1 MGRYKEQKWAYGKL
15 LVRVFSFL
23 CFSILFAMIR
33 ALISKITLF
42 IKKNKLA
49 PLVDVALFSIIIIF
63 FHFLWWD
70 FGLKNFLYNFASF
83 EQMELFM
90 ARQVFLASAW
100 FDLHIL
106 RYTIETLNTTIYFP
120 EINGFIEVNGSCS
133 GVKQFYQWTVLMI
146 LFPGPWK
153 QKLWYIPLGIL
164 IIHLNN
170 ILRIIILSVILE
182 NSPEYWNFAHD
193 WILRPFF
200 YVIIFALWVIWV
212 EKIRPKSIKLKT
224 Q

>member
-1 MGRYKEQKWAYGKL
+1 V
-15 LVRVFSFL
+15 VRDYFSR
-23 CFSILFAMIR
+23 IN
-33 ALISKITLF
+33 LF
-42 IKKNKLA
+42 IKKNKLG

-70 FGLKNFLYNFASF
+70 FGLKSFLNKYGSF
-83 EQMELFM
+83 QEMEQFM
-90 ARQVFLASAW
+90 ARQVFLASSW
-100 FDLHIL
+100 FDLHVLGYHIK
-106 RYTIETLNTTIYFP
+106 TLNTTIYFP
-120 EINGFIEVNGSCS
+120 EINGYIEVNGSCS

-146 LFPGPWK
+146 LFPGPWR

-182 NSPEYWNFAHD
+182 NCPDYWNFAHD

-212 EKIRPKSIKLKT
+212 EKIRPKNTVKT

>member
-1 MGRYKEQKWAYGKL
+1 MRG
-15 LVRVFSFL
+15 FF
-23 CFSILFAMIR
+23 
-33 ALISKITLF
+33 SKINLF

-49 PLVDVALFSIIIIF
+49 PIVDVALFSIIIVF

-70 FGLKNFLYNFASF
+70 FGLKSFLYNFASF
-83 EQMELFM
+83 ESMEQFM

-100 FDLHIL
+100 FDMHIL
-106 RYTIETLNTTIYFP
+106 GYGIKTLNTTIYFP

-133 GVKQFYQWTVLMI
+133 GLKQFYQWAVLMI

-170 ILRIIILSVILE
+170 ILRIIILSVIVE
-182 NSPEYWNFAHD
+182 NCPDYWNFAHD

-200 YVIIFALWVIWV
+200 YVIIFVLWVIWV
-212 EKIRPKSIKLKT
+212 EKIRPRNKSI
-224 Q
+224 